1 MKTAILTVSDRCSRG
16 EQQDRSGELAKATL
30 ESAGWEVYAHV
41 VVPDEQVLIT
51 TALLD
56 WISDDVALIITTGGT
71 GFSPRDITPEATKAV
86 IEREVP
92 GLAELLRWHSYASMP
107 AAVLSRGVAGI
118 CKRTLIVNLPGS
130 TGGVRDGLELLM
142 PLLPHAV
149 GVIRDEPTAH
159 PSYSNSGDMP
169 PNQIETLQANIDDLS
184 PEHYDLLMDRLFEAG
199 ALDVFITPIQMK
211 KQRPAILITI
221 LCEPALK
228 ETLADI
234 LFTNT
239 STLGLRTVPMHRI
252 TLQREWKLVDTAYGP
267 IRVKL
272 GIWRG
277 KVVTES
283 PEYEDVKAAAVA
295 HNAPLKLIYQAAQQ
309 ACSAMGSSQSQE

>member
-1 MKTAILTVSDRCSRG
+1 MKAAILTVSDRCSRG
-16 EQQDRSGELAKATL
+16 EQPDRSGELAKMTL
-30 ESAGWEVYAHV
+30 ESAGWEIYAQA
-41 VVPDEQVLIT
+41 VVPDEQDQIEAVL
-51 TALLD
+51 LE
-56 WISDDVALIITTGGT
+56 WIGADVALIITTGGT
-71 GFSPRDITPEATKAV
+71 GFSQRDITPEATKAV

-92 GLAELLRWHSYASMP
+92 GLAELLRWHSYASIP

-130 TGGVRDGLELLM
+130 TGGVRDGLELLV
-142 PLLPHAV
+142 PLIPHAV
-149 GVIRDEPTAH
+149 GVLRDEPTDH
-159 PSYSNSGDMP
+159 PSYSTSSDNP
-169 PNQIETLQANIDDLS
+169 PTQIETMQANIDDLS

-228 ETLADI
+228 DRLADI

-252 TLQREWKLVDTAYGP
+252 TLKREWKLVETAYGP

-295 HNAPLKLIYQAAQQ
+295 HNAPLKLIYQAALQGS
-309 ACSAMGSSQSQE
+309 SAMVSSQSQE